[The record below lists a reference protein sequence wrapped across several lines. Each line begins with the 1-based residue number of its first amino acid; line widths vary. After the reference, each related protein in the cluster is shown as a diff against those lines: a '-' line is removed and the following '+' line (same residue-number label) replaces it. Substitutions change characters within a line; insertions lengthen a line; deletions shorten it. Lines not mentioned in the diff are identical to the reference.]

1 MIIVMGVS
9 GSGKT
14 TVGKL
19 LAQSLNWDFSDAD
32 DFHPSANI
40 EKMSL
45 GIPLEDADRLPWLLQ
60 LQATIDRWLLENK
73 NVVLACS
80 ALKASYR
87 EMLCRDQQRIK
98 IVYLKGDF
106 ELFAARLKT
115 RENHYMKADLLS
127 SQLDTLEEPED
138 AIIIDASQPLEVI
151 VRQIRK
157 HINSALHRN
166 DKRGHGSALGLPRRS
181 IVVQGH
187 CRVLI

>member
-1 MIIVMGVS
+1 MITIVMGVS

-40 EKMSL
+40 EKMSR

-60 LQATIDRWLLENK
+60 LQAAIDRWLLENK

-87 EMLCRDQQRIK
+87 DILCRDQQRMK
-98 IVYLKGDF
+98 IVYLKGSF
-106 ELFAARLKT
+106 HLLATRLKT
-115 RENHYMKADLLS
+115 RENHYMKADLLL
-127 SQLDTLEEPED
+127 SQLETLEEPED
-138 AIIIDASQPLEVI
+138 AIIIDASQPLELI
-151 VRQIRK
+151 VGKIK
-157 HINSALHRN
+157 NHLMC
-166 DKRGHGSALGLPRRS
+166 G
-181 IVVQGH
+181 
-187 CRVLI
+187 

>member
-1 MIIVMGVS
+1 MITIVMGVS

-40 EKMSL
+40 EKMSR

-60 LQATIDRWLLENK
+60 LQAAIDRWLLENK

-87 EMLCRDQQRIK
+87 DILCRDQQRMK
-98 IVYLKGDF
+98 IVYLKCSF
-106 ELFAARLKT
+106 EVLAARLT
-115 RENHYMKADLLS
+115 SRENHYMKADLLL
-127 SQLDTLEEPED
+127 SQLETLEEPKD
-138 AIIIDASQPLEVI
+138 AIIIDASQPLELI
-151 VRQIRK
+151 VRQIK
-157 HINSALHRN
+157 NHLMC
-166 DKRGHGSALGLPRRS
+166 G
-181 IVVQGH
+181 
-187 CRVLI
+187 

>member
-1 MIIVMGVS
+1 MITIVMGVS

-19 LAQSLNWDFSDAD
+19 LAQSLNWDFRDAD

-40 EKMSL
+40 EKMSRGL
-45 GIPLEDADRLPWLLQ
+45 PLEDADRLPWLLQ
-60 LQATIDRWLLENK
+60 LQAAIDRWLLENQ

-87 EMLCRDQQRIK
+87 EMLCRDQQGVK
-98 IVYLKGDF
+98 IVYLKCSF
-106 ELFAARLKT
+106 QILAARLT
-115 RENHYMKADLLS
+115 SRENHYMKADLLL

-151 VRQIRK
+151 LRQIRNHLK
-157 HINSALHRN
+157 C
-166 DKRGHGSALGLPRRS
+166 G
-181 IVVQGH
+181 
-187 CRVLI
+187 

>member
-1 MIIVMGVS
+1 MIVIVMGVS

-19 LAQSLNWDFSDAD
+19 LAQSLNCDFSDAD
-32 DFHPSANI
+32 DFHPPANI

-60 LQATIDRWLLENK
+60 LQTTIDRWLLENK

-87 EMLCRDQQRIK
+87 EMLCRKEQRIK

-106 ELFAARLKT
+106 ELFAARLKN

-138 AIIIDASQPLEVI
+138 AIIVDASQPLELI
-151 VRQIRK
+151 VLQI
-157 HINSALHRN
+157 ICLMCS
-166 DKRGHGSALGLPRRS
+166 
-181 IVVQGH
+181 
-187 CRVLI
+187 

>member
-1 MIIVMGVS
+1 MITIVMGVS

-14 TVGKL
+14 TVGQL

-40 EKMSL
+40 EKMSR

-60 LQATIDRWLLENK
+60 LQAAIDRWLLENK

-98 IVYLKGDF
+98 IVYLKCSFD
-106 ELFAARLKT
+106 LLATRLKT
-115 RENHYMKADLLS
+115 RENHYMKADLLL
-127 SQLDTLEEPED
+127 SQLDTLQEPED
-138 AIIIDASQPLEVI
+138 AIIIDASQPLELI
-151 VRQIRK
+151 VGQIK
-157 HINSALHRN
+157 NHLMC
-166 DKRGHGSALGLPRRS
+166 G
-181 IVVQGH
+181 
-187 CRVLI
+187 

>member
-1 MIIVMGVS
+1 MITIVMGVS

-40 EKMSL
+40 DKMSR

-80 ALKASYR
+80 ALKTSYR
-87 EMLCRDQQRIK
+87 EMLYRDHKRMK
-98 IVYLKGDF
+98 IVYLKCSF
-106 ELFAARLKT
+106 QLLATRLKT
-115 RENHYMKADLLS
+115 RENHYMKADLLL
-127 SQLDTLEEPED
+127 SQLDSLEEPED
-138 AIIIDASQPLEVI
+138 AIIIDASQPLELI
-151 VRQIRK
+151 LRQIRI
-157 HINSALHRN
+157 HLM
-166 DKRGHGSALGLPRRS
+166 
-181 IVVQGH
+181 
-187 CRVLI
+187 CR

>member
-1 MIIVMGVS
+1 MGVS

-40 EKMSL
+40 EKMSR

-60 LQATIDRWLLENK
+60 LQAAIDRWLLENK

-87 EMLCRDQQRIK
+87 EILCRDQQRMK
-98 IVYLKGDF
+98 IVYLKGSF
-106 ELFAARLKT
+106 EVLAARLT
-115 RENHYMKADLLS
+115 SRENHYMKADLLL
-127 SQLDTLEEPED
+127 SQLETLEEPED
-138 AIIIDASQPLEVI
+138 AIIIDASQPLELI
-151 VRQIRK
+151 VRQIK
-157 HINSALHRN
+157 NHLMC
-166 DKRGHGSALGLPRRS
+166 G
-181 IVVQGH
+181 
-187 CRVLI
+187 

>member
-1 MIIVMGVS
+1 MIAIVMGVS

-60 LQATIDRWLLENK
+60 LQTTIDRWLLENK

-87 EMLCRDQQRIK
+87 EILCRNEQRIK

-106 ELFAARLKT
+106 ELFAARLKN

-138 AIIIDASQPLEVI
+138 AIIVDASQPLELI
-151 VRQIRK
+151 VLQI
-157 HINSALHRN
+157 ICLMCS
-166 DKRGHGSALGLPRRS
+166 
-181 IVVQGH
+181 
-187 CRVLI
+187 

>member
-1 MIIVMGVS
+1 MITIVMGVS

-40 EKMSL
+40 EKMSR

-60 LQATIDRWLLENK
+60 LQAAIDRWLLENK

-80 ALKASYR
+80 ALKVSYR
-87 EMLCRDQQRIK
+87 EMLCRDQQRMK
-98 IVYLKGDF
+98 IVYLKGSF
-106 ELFAARLKT
+106 HLLATRLKT
-115 RENHYMKADLLS
+115 RENHYMKADLLL

-138 AIIIDASQPLEVI
+138 AIIIDASQPLELI
-151 VRQIRK
+151 VHQIK
-157 HINSALHRN
+157 NHLMC
-166 DKRGHGSALGLPRRS
+166 G
-181 IVVQGH
+181 
-187 CRVLI
+187 

>member
-1 MIIVMGVS
+1 MIVIMMGVS

-40 EKMSL
+40 EKMSR
-45 GIPLEDADRLPWLLQ
+45 GIALEDADRLPWLLH

-80 ALKASYR
+80 ALKVSYR
-87 EMLCRDQQRIK
+87 EMLCRDQQPMK
-98 IVYLKGDF
+98 IVYLKASF
-106 ELFAARLKT
+106 QLLAARLKT
-115 RENHYMKADLLS
+115 RENHYVKADLLS

-138 AIIIDASQPLEVI
+138 AIMIDASQPLESI
-151 VRQIRK
+151 VRQI
-157 HINSALHRN
+157 INHMTY
-166 DKRGHGSALGLPRRS
+166 G
-181 IVVQGH
+181 
-187 CRVLI
+187 

>member
-1 MIIVMGVS
+1 MITIVMGVS

-40 EKMSL
+40 EKMSR

-60 LQATIDRWLLENK
+60 LQAAIDRWLLENK

-87 EMLCRDQQRIK
+87 DILCRDQQRMK
-98 IVYLKGDF
+98 IVYLKGSF
-106 ELFAARLKT
+106 HLLATRLKT
-115 RENHYMKADLLS
+115 RENHYMKADLLL
-127 SQLDTLEEPED
+127 SQLETLEEPED
-138 AIIIDASQPLEVI
+138 AMIVDASQPLELI
-151 VRQIRK
+151 VSQIK
-157 HINSALHRN
+157 IHLMC
-166 DKRGHGSALGLPRRS
+166 G
-181 IVVQGH
+181 
-187 CRVLI
+187 

>member
-1 MIIVMGVS
+1 MITIVMGVS

-60 LQATIDRWLLENK
+60 LQAAIDRWLLENK

-80 ALKASYR
+80 GLKASYR
-87 EMLCRDQQRIK
+87 EMLWRDHQRIK
-98 IVYLKGDF
+98 IVYLKCSF
-106 ELFAARLKT
+106 HLLATRLKT
-115 RENHYMKADLLS
+115 RENHYMKADLLL
-127 SQLDTLEEPED
+127 SQLEPLEEPED

-151 VRQIRK
+151 VHQIRN
-157 HINSALHRN
+157 HLMC
-166 DKRGHGSALGLPRRS
+166 G
-181 IVVQGH
+181 
-187 CRVLI
+187 

>member
-1 MIIVMGVS
+1 MIIMVMGVS

-19 LAQSLNWDFSDAD
+19 LAESLNWDFSDAD
-32 DFHPSANI
+32 DFHPPGNI
-40 EKMSL
+40 EKMSR
-45 GIPLEDADRLPWLLQ
+45 GIPLEDADRLPWLLH
-60 LQATIDRWLLENK
+60 LQGTIDRWLLENK

-80 ALKASYR
+80 GLKASYR
-87 EMLCRDQQRIK
+87 EMLFRDKQRMK

-127 SQLDTLEEPED
+127 SQFATLEEPEN

-151 VRQIRK
+151 VRQI
-157 HINSALHRN
+157 INYLMC
-166 DKRGHGSALGLPRRS
+166 G
-181 IVVQGH
+181 
-187 CRVLI
+187 

>member
-1 MIIVMGVS
+1 MITIVMGVS

-40 EKMSL
+40 EKMSR

-60 LQATIDRWLLENK
+60 LQAAIDRWLLENK

-87 EMLCRDQQRIK
+87 EMLCRDQQPMK
-98 IVYLKGDF
+98 IVYLKGSF
-106 ELFAARLKT
+106 HLLATRLKT
-115 RENHYMKADLLS
+115 RENHYMKADLLL

-138 AIIIDASQPLEVI
+138 AIIIDASQPLELI
-151 VRQIRK
+151 VGQIK
-157 HINSALHRN
+157 NHLMW
-166 DKRGHGSALGLPRRS
+166 G
-181 IVVQGH
+181 
-187 CRVLI
+187 

>member
-1 MIIVMGVS
+1 MITIVMGVS

-60 LQATIDRWLLENK
+60 LQAAINRWLLENK

-87 EMLCRDQQRIK
+87 EMLCRDQQRMK
-98 IVYLKGDF
+98 IVYLKGSF
-106 ELFAARLKT
+106 PLLATRLKT
-115 RENHYMKADLLS
+115 RENHYMKADLLL
-127 SQLDTLEEPED
+127 SQLETLEEPED
-138 AIIIDASQPLEVI
+138 AIIIDASQPLELI
-151 VRQIRK
+151 VRQIK
-157 HINSALHRN
+157 NHLMC
-166 DKRGHGSALGLPRRS
+166 G
-181 IVVQGH
+181 
-187 CRVLI
+187 

>member
-1 MIIVMGVS
+1 MITIVMGVS

-14 TVGKL
+14 TVGQL

-60 LQATIDRWLLENK
+60 LQGTIDRWLLENK

-87 EMLCRDQQRIK
+87 EMLWRDKQRIK
-98 IVYLKGDF
+98 IVYLKCSF
-106 ELFAARLKT
+106 HLLATRLKT

-127 SQLDTLEEPED
+127 SQLDSLEEPQD
-138 AIIIDASQPLEVI
+138 AIIIDSSQPLEVI
-151 VRQIRK
+151 VRQIRN
-157 HINSALHRN
+157 HLMC
-166 DKRGHGSALGLPRRS
+166 G
-181 IVVQGH
+181 
-187 CRVLI
+187 

>member
-1 MIIVMGVS
+1 MIVIVMGVS

-19 LAQSLNWDFSDAD
+19 LAESLNWEFSDAD
-32 DFHPSANI
+32 DFHPPANI

-60 LQATIDRWLLENK
+60 LQSTIDWWLLENK
-73 NVVLACS
+73 NAVLACS

-87 EMLCRDQQRIK
+87 EMLRRDPQQVK

-106 ELFAARLKT
+106 ELFVARLRN

-127 SQLDTLEEPED
+127 SQFAALEEPED
-138 AIIIDASQPLEVI
+138 AIIVDASQPLEVI
-151 VRQIRK
+151 VYQIRN
-157 HINSALHRN
+157 HI
-166 DKRGHGSALGLPRRS
+166 KFVS
-181 IVVQGH
+181 IGM
-187 CRVLI
+187 I